1 MMRPYGQQ
9 PKPTAEQKGPAGQ
22 STRYYIR
29 IDPLVV
35 VVQQHFLVK
44 KTLRKFFSPFFQMNI
59 YDFSSILQQHN
70 IVLIIRGPPAAAL
83 QDGLEKIFP
92 VVEIIIKM
100 LSHFICVA
108 APALSS
114 PQHTK

>member
-1 MMRPYGQQ
+1 
-9 PKPTAEQKGPAGQ
+9 
-22 STRYYIR
+22 
-29 IDPLVV
+29 
-35 VVQQHFLVK
+35 
-44 KTLRKFFSPFFQMNI
+44 MNI

-100 LSHFICVA
+100 SLAFH
-108 APALSS
+108 LRSS
-114 PQHTK
+114 TCSL